1 LQKAT
6 VADTNYGGQ
15 INLLAGQSHM
25 NYFFLE
31 PEVAGELGKATV
43 LDTTTH
49 PPLVSKLYYQFS
61 GWLGDVLLESF
72 PCFIICADTASRLE
86 KDSYTG
92 LRFSEVETSTTPEF
106 DAMFP
111 GRVLPKFRWLQVQGV
126 AGSDDF
132 GLASDHRLVVSEKAL
147 EKLRKFGIGHALVED
162 FHTQKKPA
170 LSDFFV
176 PKSDSPER

>member
-1 LQKAT
+1 
-6 VADTNYGGQ
+6 
-15 INLLAGQSHM
+15 M

-31 PEVAGELGKATV
+31 PEVAGELGNGTV
-43 LDTTTH
+43 LDTTMH
-49 PPLVSKLYYQFS
+49 PPLVSKLNYQFS

-72 PCFIICADTASRLE
+72 PCFIISADAADALG

-92 LRFSEVETSTTPEF
+92 LSFSEVETSTTPEF
-106 DAMFP
+106 NAMYP

-147 EKLRKFGIGHALVED
+147 EKLQRFGIGHALVEE
-162 FHTQKKPA
+162 FRA
-170 LSDFFV
+170 
-176 PKSDSPER
+176 